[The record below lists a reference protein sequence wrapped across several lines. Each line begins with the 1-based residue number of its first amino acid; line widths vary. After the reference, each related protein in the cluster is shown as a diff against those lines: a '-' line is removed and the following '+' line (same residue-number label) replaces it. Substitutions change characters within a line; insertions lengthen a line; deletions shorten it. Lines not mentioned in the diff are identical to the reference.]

1 MEFSILRDE
10 VLLINQRGET
20 KTVKEIH
27 DILNEDDSDDKD
39 EVLNQKW
46 YRAKKEGFHFYAKS
60 LIDSTLSNINSDIP
74 KNSEWYMSG
83 WYQEAYECFKQEDI
97 EEIQRVLDRCFARNT
112 NVFSFYVG
120 RGEIIDLRR

>member
-1 MEFSILRDE
+1 MKFSILRDE
-10 VLLINQRGET
+10 VLLINQRGEM
-20 KTVKEIH
+20 KTVKEIK
-27 DILNEDDSDDKD
+27 DILQGDDQYDKD
-39 EVLNQKW
+39 ELFQVKW
-46 YRAKKEGFHFYAKS
+46 YHPEKENFHFYAES
-60 LIDSTLSNINSDIP
+60 LINSTLSNINSDIP

-83 WYQEAYECFKQEDI
+83 WYQEAYECFNQEDI